1 MENRPLTDLQRN
13 TLTLWAEKTTMG
25 TFYDVGE
32 VFKDRQAQQT
42 MRTLAGLGVVT
53 TDSRGRI
60 AGGNP
65 FAPGQPAQEKGP
77 RPSSPGQLFPAEE
90 PPAASDGATAQS
102 AVTGPRPA
110 PPPPFNRPV
119 PPPPPAHGSDPLSMG
134 EIPGDGEDLAGGE
147 DLPGELS
154 PAGPGCLGEIMQRLA
169 QPTPKTAVRWRV
181 IDKGKGIEAAYL
193 PAGYYRRRLTESGP
207 WSWAILERWA
217 EDAGGGKHVAMVLG
231 RLTLHGTDGEAQL
244 DGMGGAP
251 LGERPADDTWQSAAS
266 NALKTA
272 AGNVI
277 GLDVRG
283 LPTRKSNGHAR

>member
-1 MENRPLTDLQRN
+1 METKPLTDQQRN

-42 MRTLAGLGVVT
+42 MRTLAGLGVVAT
-53 TDSRGRI
+53 NGKGRL

-65 FAPGQPAQEKGP
+65 YAPGQPVPERGP
-77 RPSSPGQLFPAEE
+77 RPSSPGPLFPAEE
-90 PPAASDGATAQS
+90 APAAAASDGAAAQS
-102 AVTGPRPA
+102 AAAHPRPA
-110 PPPPFNRPV
+110 PPPS
-119 PPPPPAHGSDPLSMG
+119 PPPAHADPLPPG
-134 EIPGDGEDLAGGE
+134 EAPGDGEDLSGGE
-147 DLPGELS
+147 DLPGELV
-154 PAGPGCLGEIMQRLA
+154 PAGPGSLGEIMQRLA

-217 EDAGGGKHVAMVLG
+217 EDAGGGKRVAMVLG
-231 RLTLHGTDGEAQL
+231 RLTLHGTDGQAEL

-251 LGERPADDTWQSAAS
+251 LGERPADDIWQSAAS

-283 LPTRKSNGHAR
+283 LPTRKSNGQGR

>member
-1 MENRPLTDLQRN
+1 MDTRPLNDLQRN
-13 TLTLWAEKTTMG
+13 TLTLWAEKTAMG
-25 TFYDVGE
+25 TFYDVAE

-53 TDSRGRI
+53 TDGRGRI

-77 RPSSPGQLFPAEE
+77 RPSSPGQLFPAAED
-90 PPAASDGATAQS
+90 PAPRMGDETAAQS
-102 AVTGPRPA
+102 AAARPRPA
-110 PPPPFNRPV
+110 PPPP
-119 PPPPPAHGSDPLSMG
+119 AHADPL
-134 EIPGDGEDLAGGE
+134 PAEDLAGAEDLATGE

-154 PAGPGCLGEIMQRLA
+154 PAGPGSLGEIMQRLA

-217 EDAGGGKHVAMVLG
+217 EDAGGGKRVAMVLG
-231 RLTLHGTDGEAQL
+231 RLTLHGTDGQAEL